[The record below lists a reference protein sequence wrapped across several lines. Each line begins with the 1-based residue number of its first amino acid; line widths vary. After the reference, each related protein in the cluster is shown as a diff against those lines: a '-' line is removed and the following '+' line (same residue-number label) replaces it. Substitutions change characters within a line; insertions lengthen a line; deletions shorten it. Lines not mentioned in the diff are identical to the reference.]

1 MAENKINAR
10 KYAAVALGI
19 VGIAGLSLASAAQ
32 LTVNEDSPLVGVS
45 ESTDCDTAVDVAY
58 ETSYAG
64 SGAFVVD
71 SVEVSGIN
79 DKCDGKEIN
88 VYILDNNGNELGSA
102 SGAVGTSGAVSLT
115 TITPTAPA
123 SSVNAEQVYEAA
135 VSIN

>member
-45 ESTDCDTAVDVAY
+45 DSTDCDDAVFVAY
-58 ETSYAG
+58 ETSFGAG
-64 SGAFVVD
+64 GFTVD
-71 SVEVSGIN
+71 SIEVSGIASA
-79 DKCDGKEIN
+79 CAGEEIN
-88 VYILDNNGNELGSA
+88 VYVLNDVDTQI
-102 SGAVGTSGAVSLT
+102 GTATGIADATGAVSLT
-115 TITPTAPA
+115 PAATID
-123 SSVNAEQVYEAA
+123 AEAVYEAA